1 MGTAVVPVGD
11 EHLSKPEGFTQ
22 KMMKTLQPE
31 SWETVQ
37 QILVILAHPDDPEFF
52 CGATIARWTD
62 AGHQVSYCL
71 LTCGDKGTHDRK
83 MGGDR
88 LCSIRHQEQ
97 LQAAS
102 LLGVR
107 QVRFLDFPDGYLVAD
122 LQLRKAI
129 TRVIRE
135 ERPDVV
141 VTCDPQLLFVGD
153 ERINHPDHR
162 AAGQACVDAIFPAAR
177 DHLYF
182 PELLDE
188 GLEPHIVQE
197 VWVSLAVEP
206 NVVLDVTNL
215 WERKIEAI
223 LCHQSQ
229 IADED
234 ALRNRMK
241 NRLAKDST
249 LERPRYE
256 EAFRRIRLG

>member
-1 MGTAVVPVGD
+1 MGTAVALAGNELFIIPKGLD
-11 EHLSKPEGFTQ
+11 E
-22 KMMKTLQPE
+22 KMVTTLQPE
-31 SWETVQ
+31 GWETVQ

-52 CGATIARWTD
+52 CGATIARWTE

-71 LTCGDKGTHDRK
+71 LTCGDKGTHDRQ
-83 MGGDR
+83 MSGDQ
-88 LCSIRHQEQ
+88 LCGIRHQEQ

-102 LLGVR
+102 HLGVK
-107 QVRFLDFPDGYLVAD
+107 QVQFLDFPDGYLVPD
-122 LQLRKAI
+122 LQLRRAI
-129 TRVIRE
+129 TRVIRK

-182 PELLDE
+182 PELLEE
-188 GLEPHIVQE
+188 GLEPHIVRE

-223 LCHQSQ
+223 LCHKSQ
-229 IADED
+229 IADEE
-234 ALRNRMK
+234 ALRKRMK

-249 LERPRYE
+249 PERPRYE